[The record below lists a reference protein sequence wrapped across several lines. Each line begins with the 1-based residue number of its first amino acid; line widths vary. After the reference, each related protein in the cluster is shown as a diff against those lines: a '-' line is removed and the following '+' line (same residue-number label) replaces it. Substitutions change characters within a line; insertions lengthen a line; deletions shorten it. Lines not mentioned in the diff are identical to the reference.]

1 MNAQKGFT
9 LIELMI
15 VIAIIGILAAI
26 AIPQYQNYVAK
37 SQVSRVMAETGAMKT
52 AIETCALDGKT
63 DENCQIG
70 WTKSNLLA
78 ATDAP
83 APAPAPTSTEATA
96 KATGQGGLVI
106 TYPSATVE
114 GKITATFGQSAAQAI
129 ATKKLEWKRT
139 LAGQWTCTTNVDAK
153 YAPTGCTV
161 GTLS

>member
-1 MNAQKGFT
+1 MNTAQKGFT

-63 DENCQIG
+63 DKNCQIG
-70 WTKSNLLA
+70 WTKSNLLG
-78 ATDAP
+78 ATDPVVA
-83 APAPAPTSTEATA
+83 TESTA
-96 KATGQGGLVI
+96 KATGQGGLKI

-114 GKITATFGQSAAQAI
+114 GQIIATFGQSAAQAI
-129 ATKKLEWKRT
+129 AGDRLIWKRS
-139 LAGQWTCTTNVDAK
+139 LNGEWTCGTSVAAK
-153 YAPTGCTV
+153 YKPAGCNDTV
-161 GTLS
+161 TKAAS

>member
-78 ATDAP
+78 ATAP
-83 APAPAPTSTEATA
+83 ATPTEATA

-139 LAGQWTCTTNVDAK
+139 LAGEWTCTTNVDAK